1 MYCAKQRAS
10 DPVVIGSSATSQSG
24 ASTVSFASSIPGA
37 IPSGLMSGEPTIFSC
52 ESSSSTVLFPTI
64 PIAIVAIPKTI
75 RIPAAA

>member
-24 ASTVSFASSIPGA
+24 TSTVSSAASIPGA

-52 ESSSSTVLFPTI
+52 ESSSSTVFLPAI
-64 PIAIVAIPKTI
+64 PIAMVAIPKTI
-75 RIPAAA
+75 RITPAA